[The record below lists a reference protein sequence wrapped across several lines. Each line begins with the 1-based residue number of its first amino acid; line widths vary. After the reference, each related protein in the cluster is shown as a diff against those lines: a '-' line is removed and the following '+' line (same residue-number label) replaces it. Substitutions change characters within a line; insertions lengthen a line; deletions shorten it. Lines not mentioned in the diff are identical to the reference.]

1 MTSYI
6 TQTVARQHVADLIS
20 AAEAGRVRREL
31 RQARRAERTTRRNE
45 RRNERLASR
54 GASNGNELWPTQFGY
69 AAAR

>member
-6 TQTVARQHVADLIS
+6 TQTIARQHVAELIT

-31 RQARRAERTTRRNE
+31 RRGQREARRAERTAQ
-45 RRNERLASR
+45 RNERLANR
-54 GASNGNELWPTQFGY
+54 GASNGSELWPTQFGY